1 MDTLWGKGERNN
13 MNHNQKRD
21 KETYSELSNVD
32 TAHDSLIPEE
42 FPEGPVGSPFRKH
55 KKVEGKSTEWE
66 EGQQR
71 TSAYTYPD
79 KDQHD
84 DLPRRA
90 SGSHPLHDE

>member
-1 MDTLWGKGERNN
+1 MSTNRKK
-13 MNHNQKRD
+13 QK
-21 KETYSELSNVD
+21 KNFSELSNVD

-42 FPEGPVGSPFRKH
+42 FPEGPVGSPIRQH
-55 KKVEGKSTEWE
+55 EKVESKSTEWE

-71 TSAYTYPD
+71 TSAYTYAD

-90 SGSHPLHDE
+90 DGAHPLHDE